1 MSTIETLSS
10 SSSIS
15 ILIVDDQELICK
27 AIQAYLEKELDL
39 EVVGFAK
46 NGTEAL
52 KRIEAL
58 NPDIAI
64 IDLEMPDMDGLTTIE
79 LIRDRFAETKILI
92 LSSHDDREH
101 INQAIEAG
109 AKGYLVKGTPGDELA
124 NALRSLN
131 KGYFQLGP
139 GLMEKLV
146 ISMSNSADVNSKSL
160 EEKLI
165 IALKRFKKD
174 TNKQLDKLIKGELSE
189 LEPRFEHKLEL
200 KGLAISK
207 KQSQLLAYIRKVE
220 FRLYLSL
227 VFQAIIVFMAL
238 VYWVIDS

>member
-1 MSTIETLSS
+1 MSTIETS

-15 ILIVDDQELICK
+15 ILIVDDQDLIRQT
-27 AIQAYLEKELDL
+27 IQMYLEKEADL
-39 EVVGFAK
+39 EVVGFAE
-46 NGTEAL
+46 NGAEAL
-52 KRIEAL
+52 KQIELL

-64 IDLEMPDMDGLTTIE
+64 VDLEMPDMDGLTTIK
-79 LIRDRFAETKILI
+79 LIRDRFATTKILI

-109 AKGYLVKGTPGDELA
+109 AKGYLVKGTPAQELA
-124 NALRSLN
+124 NALRSLD

-139 GLMEKLV
+139 GLMEKLI
-146 ISMSNSADVNSKSL
+146 ISMSNSADANSKSL
-160 EEKLI
+160 EEKLVV
-165 IALKRFKKD
+165 ALKRFKQD
-174 TNKQLDKLIKGELSE
+174 TNKQLANLVQQELTE
-189 LEPRFEHKLEL
+189 FKTHFEHNLDMKS
-200 KGLAISK
+200 LATNK

-227 VFQAIIVFMAL
+227 VFQAIVVFIAL